1 MKIGI
6 LGSGNV
12 GQAIAARL
20 AELNQDVM
28 IGTRSPEK
36 IKEWAAQHPKV
47 KTGSLSQA
55 AAQGEI
61 VFNTTTGSGS
71 LEALTATGEANLNG
85 KVLIDLSN
93 PLDFSHGMP
102 PTLTVCNNDSLGE
115 QIQRLLPQTKVV
127 KTFNT
132 MNVGLMVN
140 PRSLADGDHT
150 LFLSGNDQ
158 AAKDQVGRLLAE
170 WFGWRDMLDLGD
182 ISTARGSEALL
193 LIWVPMMMKFG
204 NPNFQFKI
212 VH

>member
-12 GQAIAARL
+12 GREIAARL
-20 AELNQDVM
+20 VELNLDVM
-28 IGTRSPEK
+28 LGTRSPEK
-36 IKEWAAQHPKV
+36 IKDWSAQHPKV

-71 LEALTATGEANLNG
+71 LEALTAAGETNLNG

-115 QIQRLLPQTKVV
+115 QIQRLLPRTKVV

-158 AAKDQVGRLLAE
+158 AAKDQVSRLLAE

-204 NPNFQFKI
+204 NPKFQFKI
-212 VH
+212 VR

>member
-1 MKIGI
+1 M
-6 LGSGNV
+6 
-12 GQAIAARL
+12 
-20 AELNQDVM
+20 
-28 IGTRSPEK
+28 
-36 IKEWAAQHPKV
+36 
-47 KTGSLSQA
+47 KTGPLSQA

-71 LEALTATGEANLNG
+71 LEALTAAGEANLNG

-115 QIQRLLPQTKVV
+115 QIQRLLPRTKVV

-158 AAKDQVGRLLAE
+158 AAKDQVSRLLAE

-204 NPNFQFKI
+204 NPKFQFKI
-212 VH
+212 VR